1 MQQTPTKPASLAQ
14 IVLTAAVLT
23 LATVTL
29 AHAQGADPL
38 GVSTIKDAVV
48 ATFKVLAG
56 IGIVFGFLRMMTGRH
71 TMEGLVTIAIGALG
85 IAKADAIIA
94 LLGVA

>member
-1 MQQTPTKPASLAQ
+1 M
-14 IVLTAAVLT
+14 
-23 LATVTL
+23 

>member
-1 MQQTPTKPASLAQ
+1 MQQTPTKPASPAQ

>member
-1 MQQTPTKPASLAQ
+1 MQQTPTKPATPAQ
-14 IVLTAAVLT
+14 IALTALVLT
-23 LATVTL
+23 LGTVTL